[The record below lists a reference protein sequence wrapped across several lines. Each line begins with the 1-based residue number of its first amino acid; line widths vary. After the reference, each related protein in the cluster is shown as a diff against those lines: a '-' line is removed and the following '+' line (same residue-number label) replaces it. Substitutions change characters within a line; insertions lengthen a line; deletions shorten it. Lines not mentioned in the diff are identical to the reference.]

1 MAKAEAKRRCS
12 SALRRT
18 PSAETTFIVICNEG
32 VAIATQQITPDK
44 FGSETSPDTADG
56 DASFWLPSIGKQSHY
71 GSLPSRSRQMTAPA
85 ESASV
90 A

>member
-1 MAKAEAKRRCS
+1 MRACLARKGLPHSRVSLELRGLGPMAKAEAKRRCS

-56 DASFWLPSIGKQSHY
+56 DASFWLP
-71 GSLPSRSRQMTAPA
+71 
-85 ESASV
+85 
-90 A
+90 